1 MNSSKHRIITVF
13 AIAAA
18 ATIVP
23 VAQPSSAAAPGKNVK
38 GRIAFQR
45 VFWND
50 DGSTAKIAIFTI
62 KPDGTSPR
70 QVTFPP
76 LGVET
81 GRVDWSPDGRWIAF
95 MRTVLEPRRP
105 HIHVIRPNGTHDT
118 DLSKGHCRPR
128 SCQGEEDPA
137 WSPDG
142 DRIAFIRSIGDTQ
155 AIFVMRSDGTH
166 RRPVMAP
173 TPDRYVDSAP
183 AWSPDGQRLVFARLD
198 QKREATA
205 LFTVHLDRT
214 NIRRI
219 TPWSLDGL
227 QRPDWS
233 PDRHWILFT
242 KPSGA
247 DGATQ
252 LCLIHPDGTGLRQI
266 TRSPDSWWAWG
277 SFSPD
282 GTMLTAVREPGE
294 ASQNDL
300 YVMNLDGTGMRPVT
314 GSLSLE
320 EIEGV
325 PDWGPR

>member
-1 MNSSKHRIITVF
+1 
-13 AIAAA
+13 
-18 ATIVP
+18 
-23 VAQPSSAAAPGKNVK
+23 
-38 GRIAFQR
+38 
-45 VFWND
+45 
-50 DGSTAKIAIFTI
+50 
-62 KPDGTSPR
+62 
-70 QVTFPP
+70 
-76 LGVET
+76 
-81 GRVDWSPDGRWIAF
+81 
-95 MRTVLEPRRP
+95 
-105 HIHVIRPNGTHDT
+105 
-118 DLSKGHCRPR
+118 
-128 SCQGEEDPA
+128 
-137 WSPDG
+137 
-142 DRIAFIRSIGDTQ
+142 
-155 AIFVMRSDGTH
+155 
-166 RRPVMAP
+166 
-173 TPDRYVDSAP
+173 
-183 AWSPDGQRLVFARLD
+183 VFARLD

-205 LFTVHLDRT
+205 LFTVRLDGT

-233 PDRHWILFT
+233 ADGHWILFT
-242 KPSGA
+242 KPTGA

-320 EIEGV
+320 EAEGV